1 MRNHHFS
8 PLACALA
15 VWVGAVSSAGAQQQ
29 DDDVVALV
37 GGDPITFGDVEDA
50 WQRNDASS
58 RVRMLQEL
66 YETRRRAL
74 DIIVGER
81 LIEQQAETRG
91 VTRDKLLEAELPSR
105 TLPVTDEEIALI
117 YERNQA
123 QFGDRTLEQMTPE
136 IRAFV
141 ERQRPMQAL
150 HAYMNDLRRAAAD
163 DVTVLLEPPRQRIEV
178 LEADPVRGPSDA
190 PIEIVEF
197 SDFDCQ
203 YCKRATDTIAR
214 LLGEYGEQI
223 RFVYKDY
230 PLPSHPN
237 AFKAAEAGNC
247 ANDQGKFWE
256 FHDKLFASQGAL
268 DVGSLKEYAGE
279 LGLDADTFAACLDSG
294 RYASQVERDLEIG
307 ARYGVSSTP
316 TLFVNGRAVVGAA
329 PYESFV
335 EIIREE
341 LARETLDARR

>member
-1 MRNHHFS
+1 MRNYQL
-8 PLACALA
+8 PQLVCVLA
-15 VWVGAVSSAGAQQQ
+15 VWVGAVPPAGAQQH
-29 DDDVVALV
+29 DDDVVARV
-37 GGDPITFGDVEDA
+37 GGDPITFSDVEEA
-50 WQRNDASS
+50 WRRNDASS
-58 RVRMLQEL
+58 RLRMLQEL

-74 DIIVGER
+74 DVIVGER
-81 LIEQQAETRG
+81 LIEQQAEARG
-91 VTRDKLLEAELPSR
+91 VTRAELLEVELPSR
-105 TLPVTDEEIALI
+105 TLPVTDEELTRI
-117 YERNQA
+117 YERNEA

-150 HAYMNDLRRAAAD
+150 HAYMNELRRTAAD

-178 LEADPVRGPSDA
+178 LEEDPVRGSSDA

-197 SDFDCQ
+197 SDFDCP
-203 YCKRATDTIAR
+203 YCKRATDTLAR
-214 LLGEYGEQI
+214 LLVEYGGQI

-256 FHDKLFASQGAL
+256 FHDKLFESQGAL
-268 DVGSLKEYAGE
+268 DTGSLKEYAVE
-279 LGLDADTFAACLDSG
+279 LGLDADTFTTCLDSG
-294 RYASQVERDLEIG
+294 RHASQVERDLEVG
-307 ARYGVSSTP
+307 AGHGVSSTP
-316 TLFVNGRAVVGAA
+316 TLFVNGRAILGAA

-341 LARETLDARR
+341 LAR

>member
-1 MRNHHFS
+1 MCNYQL
-8 PLACALA
+8 PQLAWVLA
-15 VWVGAVSSAGAQQQ
+15 VWVGVVPLVGAQQQ
-29 DDDVVALV
+29 GDDVVARV
-37 GGDPITFGDVEDA
+37 GGAPITFDDVEEA
-50 WQRNDASS
+50 WRRNDASS
-58 RVRMLQEL
+58 RLRMLQEL

-74 DIIVGER
+74 DVIVGER
-81 LIEQQAETRG
+81 LIEQEAEARG
-91 VTRDKLLEAELPSR
+91 VARAELLEVELPSR
-105 TLPVTDEEIALI
+105 TLPITDEELARI
-117 YERNQA
+117 YERNKA
-123 QFGDRTLEQMTPE
+123 QFGDRTLEQMAPE

-150 HAYMNDLRRAAAD
+150 HAYMNELRRAAAE
-163 DVTVLLEPPRQRIEV
+163 DVTIFLEPPRQRIEV
-178 LEADPVRGPSDA
+178 LEEDPVRGSLDA

-197 SDFDCQ
+197 SDFDCP
-203 YCKRATDTIAR
+203 YCKRATDTLAR
-214 LLGEYGEQI
+214 LLVDYGDQI

-256 FHDKLFASQGAL
+256 FHDKLFESQGAL
-268 DVGSLKEYAGE
+268 DVGSLKEYAVE
-279 LGLDADTFAACLDSG
+279 LGLDANTFTTCLDSG

-307 ARYGVSSTP
+307 AGYGVSSTP
-316 TLFVNGRAVVGAA
+316 TLFVNGRAILGAA

-341 LARETLDARR
+341 LAR

>member
-1 MRNHHFS
+1 MRNYHLS
-8 PLACALA
+8 RVACALT
-15 VWVGAVSSAGAQQQ
+15 VWLGAVSLTGAQQQ
-29 DDDVVALV
+29 DDDVVAQV
-37 GGDPITFGDVEDA
+37 GGDPITFGDVEEA

-58 RVRMLQEL
+58 RLQMLQEL

-74 DIIVGER
+74 DIIVGEH
-81 LIEQQAETRG
+81 LIEQQAEASG
-91 VTRDKLLEAELPSR
+91 VTRDELLEAELPNR
-105 TLPVTDEEIALI
+105 TLPVTDEEITLI
-117 YERNQA
+117 YERNKA
-123 QFGDRTLEQMTPE
+123 QFGDRTLEEMAPE

-150 HAYMNDLRRAAAD
+150 HVYMNELRRAAAD
-163 DVTVLLEPPRQRIEV
+163 DVTVFLEPPRQRIEV
-178 LEADPVRGPSDA
+178 LEEDPARGPSDA

-197 SDFDCQ
+197 SDFDCP
-203 YCKRATDTIAR
+203 YCKRTTDTVAR

-256 FHDKLFASQGAL
+256 FHDKLFESQGAL
-268 DVGSLKEYAGE
+268 DVGSLKNYASE
-279 LGLDADTFAACLDSG
+279 LGLDADAFSTCLDSG
-294 RYASQVERDLEIG
+294 RYAVQVERDLEIG
-307 ARYGVSSTP
+307 AGYGVSSTP
-316 TLFVNGRAVVGAA
+316 TLFVNGRAVIGAV
-329 PYESFV
+329 PYESVV

-341 LARETLDARR
+341 LAR